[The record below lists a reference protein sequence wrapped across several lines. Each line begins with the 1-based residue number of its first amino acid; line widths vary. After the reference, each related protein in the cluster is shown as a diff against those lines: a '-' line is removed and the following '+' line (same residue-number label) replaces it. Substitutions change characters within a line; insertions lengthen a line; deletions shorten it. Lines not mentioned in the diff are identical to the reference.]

1 MQSLRAIIIDDEERA
16 RHTLKVLLQ
25 DYCPNV
31 EILAEAGNVP
41 DAVLAI
47 NKHKPDLI
55 FLDIE
60 MPEYN
65 GFELMGFFREID
77 FDIIFVTAYS
87 EYALRAFEV
96 SATDYLLKPVEI
108 DSLKNA
114 IDKIHSRQSRVALKQ
129 RLDLLKDTVHGE
141 EIRKIA
147 LPMSDGLLFVEVA
160 DLVLVEADGAYS
172 YVHLRDGS
180 KILVSKKLK
189 FFEDI
194 LNGRMHF
201 FRPHRSYLININY
214 IKKYHRGENNLVMDN
229 AQSVAISRDRKT
241 DFDSLLKE
249 MRLSV

>member
-1 MQSLRAIIIDDEERA
+1 VNTLRAIIIDDEERA
-16 RHTLKVLLQ
+16 RRSLRMLLQ
-25 DYCPNV
+25 EYCPHV
-31 EILAEAGNVP
+31 EILEEAAGVP

-47 NKHKPDLI
+47 NKHKPDFI

-60 MPEYN
+60 MPDYN

-96 SATDYLLKPVEI
+96 SATDYILKPVEI

-114 IDKIHSRQSRVALKQ
+114 VEKVSSKLSRVALKQ
-129 RLDLLKDTVHGE
+129 RLELLKDTVQGE

-147 LPMSDGLLFVEVA
+147 LPMADGLLFIEVA
-160 DLVLVEADGAYS
+160 DLVLIEADGAYS
-172 YVHLRDGS
+172 HVHLRDGS

-194 LNGRMHF
+194 LNNRAQF
-201 FRPHRSYLININY
+201 FRPHRSFLININY
-214 IKKYHRGENNLVMDN
+214 IRKYIRGENNLIMDN
-229 AQSVAISRDRKT
+229 NQTVAISRERKA
-241 DFDSLLKE
+241 DFDALLKE